1 MQVRAI
7 AAFSATGPLG
17 PHTIERREVGEHDVL
32 IAIAYAGI
40 CHSDIHTVRG
50 EWDEQTYPL
59 VVGHEIAGTVA
70 AVGTE
75 VTRFS
80 VGNRVGVGCMVDSC
94 RECANCRAGEE
105 QHCLQG
111 ETGTYAGIGRD
122 GKITQGGYS
131 TYIVVDEDFVLT
143 IPDGIGLDEAA
154 SLLCAGITLYAPLD
168 RWGAAPGKNVAIV
181 GLGGLG
187 HIGVKIA
194 HALGAEVTVLSQS
207 LKKEEDA
214 RRLGADHYHATGDAA
229 AFELLASSFDVII
242 NTVSADL
249 DTEAYLGLLA
259 LDGALVSVGLP
270 PGPLQTPTYT
280 LARMRRVLTG
290 SKIGGI
296 RQTQKML
303 DFCAAHGLG
312 ANIEVIRAE
321 QINEAYNRVVAS
333 DVRYRF
339 VIDTATI

>member
-1 MQVRAI
+1 M
-7 AAFSATGPLG
+7 
-17 PHTIERREVGEHDVL
+17 
-32 IAIAYAGI
+32 
-40 CHSDIHTVRG
+40 
-50 EWDEQTYPL
+50 
-59 VVGHEIAGTVA
+59 
-70 AVGTE
+70 
-75 VTRFS
+75 
-80 VGNRVGVGCMVDSC
+80 
-94 RECANCRAGEE
+94 
-105 QHCLQG
+105 
-111 ETGTYAGIGRD
+111 
-122 GKITQGGYS
+122 
-131 TYIVVDEDFVLT
+131 
-143 IPDGIGLDEAA
+143 
-154 SLLCAGITLYAPLD
+154 
-168 RWGAAPGKNVAIV
+168 
-181 GLGGLG
+181 
-187 HIGVKIA
+187 
-194 HALGAEVTVLSQS
+194 
-207 LKKEEDA
+207 
-214 RRLGADHYHATGDAA
+214 
-229 AFELLASSFDVII
+229 II

-321 QINEAYNRVVAS
+321 QINEAYDRVVAS